1 MAKAALDRES
11 IFIHS
16 ALILNQVA
24 LVDIRPGVSR
34 VQRAVSEKCDGGVPE
49 ADGIHAVEAARD
61 TFFVGAAVRVSGL
74 AEVVGGDLLV
84 AVAEQQIS
92 RGPVHLQVAERAGE
106 LVETVEG

>member
-34 VQRAVSEKCDGGVPE
+34 VQRTVSKKCDGGIPE

-61 TFFVGAAVRVSGL
+61 TFFVGAAVRGAGL

-84 AVAEQQIS
+84 AVAAQQIT
-92 RGPVHLQVAERAGE
+92 RGPLHLQGAYTAGE
-106 LVETVEG
+106 PGQP